1 LSSFVW
7 GSNSDIIDWQSFLP
21 MPSDKRREKVSRCT
35 IETTDYILA
44 KMLRLF
50 LCDRLRIKAGNEP
63 SFQVSCIR
71 RYPGTIFPDG
81 FAGGPN
87 ANLNDEKSDS
97 NPNGVTY
104 SSREPAQC
112 YMDLT
117 ESYASNE
124 IAINWNAPLAYITG
138 FLASYSARPDK
149 NSYFKRI
156 PYGK

>member
-1 LSSFVW
+1 MSSFVW
-7 GSNSDIIDWQSFLP
+7 GSNSDILDLAIIFANAFRISG
-21 MPSDKRREKVSRCT
+21 EKKYLDAA
-35 IETTDYILA
+35 IETTDYIFGKNATGYSFVTGYGSKPVMNPHFRLA
-44 KMLRLF
+44 AS
-50 LCDRLRIKAGNEP
+50 DDIPEP
-63 SFQVSCIR
+63 I
-71 RYPGTIFPDG
+71 PGWV
-81 FAGGPN
+81 AGGPN

-138 FLASYSARPDK
+138 FLASYSAKTR
-149 NSYFKRI
+149 
-156 PYGK
+156 